1 MASQLVA
8 LKERT
13 EIGVRDLGV
22 SGSRINVAGSGHDLD
37 EAAKLDR
44 GVEGGAR
51 GLVAGFAGTGW
62 TGGRFSETQSLQ
74 AAKALEVAMHTFSG
88 FLLHY

>member
-1 MASQLVA
+1 
-8 LKERT
+8 
-13 EIGVRDLGV
+13 
-22 SGSRINVAGSGHDLD
+22 VAGSGHDY
-37 EAAKLDR
+37 EEVAKLDR
-44 GVEGGAR
+44 GVKGGAR
-51 GLVAGFAGTGW
+51 DLLAGSAGTGW